1 MNLAAFAPGGS
12 RQTGVF
18 LPREAVLWWQGKSW
32 VYIET
37 ETGSFM
43 RKEVSLDTP
52 LSNGWLI
59 QQGLTPGNHVVTT
72 GAQQLLS
79 QEFRSQTQVV
89 GGGDT
94 D

>member
-1 MNLAAFAPGGS
+1 MNLVAFAPGGS
-12 RQTGVF
+12 QQKGVL

-32 VYIET
+32 VYVET
-37 ETGSFM
+37 EPGNFM

-59 QQGLTPGNHVVTT
+59 RQGLMPGNHVVTI

-89 GGGDT
+89 GGGDP